1 MSENIYEIA
10 IYPGDGIGPEVTQQA
25 IRVLDLMA
33 EQHGFTVS
41 KRHLDWGYDYWKQH
55 GQPAPEG
62 FVDQLRDV
70 DAIFLGA
77 VGWPDDMPDHLSLA
91 PLVSIRQAFDQ
102 YACLRPARLL
112 PGLSSVLAGKSSDDI
127 DILVLRENSEGE
139 YIDNGGRFK
148 QGTAD
153 EIAVQTAVHTRKGVE
168 RILRFG
174 FELARSRRNHLTM
187 VTKSNAQRYSYVM
200 WDDIL
205 DEIKGDYPDVE
216 TVRQHCDAAVMNFVR
231 WPERFD
237 VVVASNLFGD
247 LLTDLG
253 GILGGGLG
261 LAPSCNVN
269 PEKQFPSMFEPVH
282 GSAPDIAGQGIANPV
297 AAILSLVMMLDH
309 LEQPTAARQVRQ
321 AVEDTILAG
330 NKTPDLGGALTT
342 EQMGDAIVSALT
354 SG

>member
-1 MSENIYEIA
+1 M
-10 IYPGDGIGPEVTQQA
+10 
-25 IRVLDLMA
+25 
-33 EQHGFTVS
+33 
-41 KRHLDWGYDYWKQH
+41 
-55 GQPAPEG
+55 
-62 FVDQLRDV
+62 
-70 DAIFLGA
+70 
-77 VGWPDDMPDHLSLA
+77 
-91 PLVSIRQAFDQ
+91 
-102 YACLRPARLL
+102 
-112 PGLSSVLAGKSSDDI
+112 
-127 DILVLRENSEGE
+127 
-139 YIDNGGRFK
+139 
-148 QGTAD
+148 
-153 EIAVQTAVHTRKGVE
+153 
-168 RILRFG
+168 
-174 FELARSRRNHLTM
+174 
-187 VTKSNAQRYSYVM
+187 
-200 WDDIL
+200 
-205 DEIKGDYPDVE
+205 
-216 TVRQHCDAAVMNFVR
+216 
-231 WPERFD
+231 
-237 VVVASNLFGD
+237 FGD